1 MSLDLNRKNA
11 KTQTAYSFRY
21 IVNIAKFKY
30 YQGAKFEAT
39 VSRNSL
45 DYIIYIK
52 VMMAQARIFIH
63 FLCCI
68 SSILCKNSNYV
79 LRIIKKGG
87 AICKKIRTLLV
98 SF

>member
-11 KTQTAYSFRY
+11 KTQTTYSFRY

-30 YQGAKFEAT
+30 CQGAKFEAT

-63 FLCCI
+63 FCA
-68 SSILCKNSNYV
+68 V
-79 LRIIKKGG
+79 F
-87 AICKKIRTLLV
+87 LLFFV
-98 SF
+98 KTVIACFEL